1 MCAVSLYLLY
11 IYSFCFCNCETIEL
25 IRLWIRPVYCLHI
38 QVSLTSINYMRCTV
52 HLPYRVVTLLQLVD
66 VEENQTHDLDGTLLV
81 LPCSIGKGIVIILWF
96 FFFFPEHLRLYVHEF
111 RCSRTVNLRKSFGF
125 CSFKKWNQ
133 FWIVCCR
140 NES

>member
-96 FFFFPEHLRLYVHEF
+96 FFFSPRTSETV
-111 RCSRTVNLRKSFGF
+111 CSWIQM
-125 CSFKKWNQ
+125 FKNSQLKKIIW
-133 FWIVCCR
+133 FLFF
-140 NES
+140 